1 MKKETYKDK
10 IEDLEDRI
18 KITLKLL
25 CLHLD

>member
-18 KITLKLL
+18 EITLKLL